1 MDLRLPEQLLQVL
14 LLISDGGGESRPLL
28 RDVGGEQPHRPQMA
42 SLPGPPPPPPQHK
55 LILFHK
61 PTHGDNKNSSA
72 GRAHLASSP
81 HDCSAFTQ
89 EENHPGRYFEDKA
102 PVTN

>member
-42 SLPGPPPPPPQHK
+42 SLPARPTPPSAQAHSVPQA
-55 LILFHK
+55 
-61 PTHGDNKNSSA
+61 HGDNKNSSA